1 MLSCLEIQSK
11 IIYDILIQE
20 FLSKYTF
27 FQFSEL
33 KRLQGE
39 PTMMREKPA
48 FIPGTT
54 LYLVGSAIILVFLL
68 RLRKLYDKYQEKKKQ
83 NVVGIINVIEMSNL
97 SLNPNQ
103 SPSINPSPDLSPRPC
118 STSIVIDICHDS
130 TNPSPNEHQDSDP
143 GSNSSPSPIP
153 DPPCPTPRSQILN
166 NIPINP
172 EVTSE
177 KLIVIM
183 AIISLGLIISTS
195 KIYYSDSPM
204 NSWWSEFEYFLIADM
219 SISLA
224 LCLIFPMILYCQD
237 EKLRSFIWQKLT
249 I

>member
-1 MLSCLEIQSK
+1 
-11 IIYDILIQE
+11 
-20 FLSKYTF
+20 
-27 FQFSEL
+27 
-33 KRLQGE
+33 
-39 PTMMREKPA
+39 MMREKPA

-103 SPSINPSPDLSPRPC
+103 SPSINPSPDLSTRPC
-118 STSIVIDICHDS
+118 SASIVIDMCQDS
-130 TNPSPNEHQDSDP
+130 TNPSPNLISNPIPNNHPDSDP
-143 GSNSSPSPIP
+143 GSNSSPSSIP

-224 LCLIFPMILYCQD
+224 LCLILPMILYCQD

>member
-1 MLSCLEIQSK
+1 
-11 IIYDILIQE
+11 
-20 FLSKYTF
+20 
-27 FQFSEL
+27 
-33 KRLQGE
+33 
-39 PTMMREKPA
+39 MMREKPA

-103 SPSINPSPDLSPRPC
+103 SPSINPSPDLSTRPC
-118 STSIVIDICHDS
+118 SASIVIDMCQDSTNPS
-130 TNPSPNEHQDSDP
+130 TNPSPNLSSNPIPNNHPDSDP
-143 GSNSSPSPIP
+143 GSNSSPSSIP

-224 LCLIFPMILYCQD
+224 LCLILPMILYCQD

>member
-1 MLSCLEIQSK
+1 
-11 IIYDILIQE
+11 
-20 FLSKYTF
+20 
-27 FQFSEL
+27 
-33 KRLQGE
+33 
-39 PTMMREKPA
+39 MMREKPA

-103 SPSINPSPDLSPRPC
+103 NSTINSNPDLSPRPC
-118 STSIVIDICHDS
+118 SISIVIDTCQDS
-130 TNPSPNEHQDSDP
+130 TNPSANTSINLSSNPIPNLNEHQDSDP
-143 GSNSSPSPIP
+143 GSNVSPSPIP

-204 NSWWSEFEYFLIADM
+204 NSWCSEFEYFLIADM